1 MQSCPNFD
9 HFRTSC
15 LLGNGCG
22 SYEVQEEEEE
32 EDKEVAQ
39 RLQEEVASSCG
50 HCTV

>member
-1 MQSCPNFD
+1 MQSFLNFD

-22 SYEVQEEEEE
+22 SYEVQEEEE
-32 EDKEVAQ
+32 DKEVAQ

-50 HCTV
+50 HCTA